1 MDRARRLGRGLD
13 SLITKT
19 IETIVAPANAPGQD
33 HAAAPRPADP
43 PPPAPPATP
52 AATPGRNAAA
62 TRPSGA
68 PAAKSKTLGTP
79 KTGATTRPAEPPARD
94 NRSDTTMAPTKA
106 ASPGPAAERTPQPRT
121 PGRETARSV
130 KYTSPGTAAAEV
142 QHPTPAGRIGAGDLA
157 LPRESGHPAG
167 RTTPPAGTATAR
179 TGTAARTPRPAP
191 RVVAPPADSAVPEH
205 PGIEARMVPIA
216 RLSPNPHQPRGPIAE
231 DSVRTLAE
239 SIRQTGILQPIT
251 VRPHGVGY
259 QIVTGER
266 RWRAAGLAGLA
277 EVPVVVRKVTDE
289 EMLELAL
296 VENIQ
301 REDLNA
307 IDRAQAY
314 AHYCAQFA
322 RRPEE
327 VAGRLGED
335 RTTVVNFLRLLELP
349 EAVKEM
355 VAKGLLSA
363 GHARS
368 LLGLP
373 NPEQMLLVARTVV
386 KQGLSVRAL
395 EDLVRRT
402 RARGGAGEPAFATA
416 ARPVKSAHLRDLE
429 TRLSLACG
437 TKVSIEEGKRKG
449 SGRMVIEYYSLD
461 DFDRVA
467 GKLGVASGE

>member
-1 MDRARRLGRGLD
+1 
-13 SLITKT
+13 
-19 IETIVAPANAPGQD
+19 
-33 HAAAPRPADP
+33 
-43 PPPAPPATP
+43 
-52 AATPGRNAAA
+52 
-62 TRPSGA
+62 
-68 PAAKSKTLGTP
+68 
-79 KTGATTRPAEPPARD
+79 
-94 NRSDTTMAPTKA
+94 
-106 ASPGPAAERTPQPRT
+106 
-121 PGRETARSV
+121 
-130 KYTSPGTAAAEV
+130 
-142 QHPTPAGRIGAGDLA
+142 
-157 LPRESGHPAG
+157 
-167 RTTPPAGTATAR
+167 
-179 TGTAARTPRPAP
+179 
-191 RVVAPPADSAVPEH
+191 
-205 PGIEARMVPIA
+205 MVPTA

-231 DSVRTLAE
+231 ESVRTLAE

-251 VRPHGVGY
+251 VRPHGAGY

-277 EVPVVVRKVTDE
+277 EVPVVVRHVTDE
-289 EMLELAL
+289 DMLELAL

-314 AHYCAQFA
+314 ARYCAQFS

-327 VAGRLGED
+327 VAVRLGED

-349 EAVKEM
+349 APVKEM
-355 VAKGLLSA
+355 VTKGLLSA

-368 LLGLP
+368 LLSLP

-386 KQGLSVRAL
+386 KQGLSVRAV

-402 RARGGAGEPAFATA
+402 RARGGAGGPVLEPA
-416 ARPVKSAHLRDLE
+416 ARPVKSAHLRDME

-437 TKVSIEEGKRKG
+437 TKVTIEEGRRKG

-467 GKLGVASGE
+467 GKLGVTLGE